1 MRPLSIVLVMALSAA
16 TALAA
21 GKAEHIVM
29 VVWDGTRPDFVT
41 ESNTPTLYQLA
52 HDGVFFQNHHAVY
65 LSSTEVN
72 AIAMATGSYPNRSGI
87 LGNRE
92 YRPNIDPLKRIE
104 IQSLDAVRKGD
115 EVTDNHYL
123 RLPTIAEILQRAG
136 KRTAIAGTKPV
147 AVLFD
152 RFETGRACGDCVDLF
167 NHKTVPASAIGRLNL
182 PMFTPQE
189 TPNTRQ
195 DQATTQALIGP
206 MWDKEVPAFSLLW
219 LSEPDYAQHS
229 TGLGSEAALK
239 ALKSSD
245 DNLARVLKELAARG
259 VRDKTDIFV
268 VSDHGFSTI
277 SRVVSV
283 TDTLN
288 KAGFHAVHE
297 FKRPPSDGDIMVI
310 GNGGTSLLYVIG
322 HNLGLVQ
329 KIAALLQQ
337 QDFTGVIFTSEPM
350 EGTFTLDQVRINTP
364 DAPDIA
370 VSFRWTNEQNDVGVP
385 GSVPTDGF
393 FGDRQGIHSSLSAFD
408 MRNTLVAAGP
418 DFRHGW
424 IDELPSGNVDLAPT
438 ILHVLGVAPPD
449 KMDGRVLT
457 EAMLPVTSKV
467 PPIEV
472 RTLEA
477 SCDSSNFVWHQYLR
491 VTEFSGTT
499 YFDEGN
505 GYSAAKNREGVPR
518 RADQLS
524 CP

>member
-1 MRPLSIVLVMALSAA
+1 MRPLSIVLAMLLSA
-16 TALAA
+16 TNTFAA
-21 GKAEHIVM
+21 GKAEHVVM
-29 VVWDGTRPDFVT
+29 VVWDGMRPDFVT

-52 HDGVFFQNHHAVY
+52 RDGVFFQNHHAVY

-72 AIAMATGSYPNRSGI
+72 ATAIATGSYPNRNGI

-92 YRPNIDPLKRIE
+92 YRPDIDPLKRVDV
-104 IQSLDAVRKGD
+104 QSLDAVRKGD
-115 EVTDNHYL
+115 AVTDNHYL
-123 RLPTIAEILQRAG
+123 LLPTIAEILQRAG

-147 AVLFD
+147 AILFD
-152 RFETGRACGDCVDLF
+152 RSETSRACGDCVDLF
-167 NHKTVPASAIGRLNL
+167 NYKTVPASAVDRLSL
-182 PMFTPQE
+182 PAFTPQE

-206 MWDKEVPAFSLLW
+206 MWDKEVPAFSVLW

-229 TGLGSEAALK
+229 TGPGSEAALK
-239 ALKSSD
+239 AVKGSD

-288 KAGFHAVHE
+288 KAGFHAAHE
-297 FKRPPSDGDIMVI
+297 FQQPPANGDVMVI
-310 GNGGTSLLYVIG
+310 GNGGSSLLYVIG
-322 HNLGLVQ
+322 HDLQLV
-329 KIAALLQQ
+329 KNIVALLQQ
-337 QDFTGVIFTSEPM
+337 QDFTGVIFTREPVL
-350 EGTFTLDQVRINTP
+350 GTFTLDQVRINTP

-370 VSFRWTNEQNDVGVP
+370 VSFRWTNDKNAVGVP
-385 GSVPTDGF
+385 GSDPTDGF
-393 FGDRQGIHSSLSAFD
+393 FGARQGIHSSLSPFD

-424 IDELPSGNVDLAPT
+424 IDELPSGNVDIAPT
-438 ILHVLGVAPPD
+438 ILQILGVSPPV

-457 EAMLPVTSKV
+457 EAMGPMPSKLS
-467 PPIEV
+467 PIEV
-472 RTLEA
+472 HMLDA
-477 SCDSSNFVWHQYLR
+477 SCDSSNSVWHQYLR

-505 GYSAAKNREGVPR
+505 GDSAPKK
-518 RADQLS
+518 
-524 CP
+524 

>member
-1 MRPLSIVLVMALSAA
+1 MLLSAA
-16 TALAA
+16 TAFAA
-21 GKAEHIVM
+21 GKAEHVVM
-29 VVWDGTRPDFVT
+29 VVWDGMRPDFVT
-41 ESNTPTLYQLA
+41 ESNTPTLYQFA

-72 AIAMATGSYPNRSGI
+72 ATAMATGSYPNRSGI

-92 YRPNIDPLKRIE
+92 YRPNIDPLNYIKVE
-104 IQSLDAVRKGD
+104 SLEAVRKGD
-115 EVTDNHYL
+115 EISDNHYL
-123 RLPTIAEILQRAG
+123 HLPTIAEILQRAG

-147 AVLFD
+147 AILFD
-152 RFETGRACGDCVDLF
+152 RLETGRACGDCVDLY
-167 NHKTVPASAIGRLNL
+167 NDKTVPASAIERLHL
-182 PMFTPQE
+182 PDFTPQE
-189 TPNTRQ
+189 SPNTRR

-229 TGLGSEAALK
+229 TGPGSETALK

-259 VRDKTDIFV
+259 VRDKTDVFV

-288 KAGFHAVHE
+288 KAGFHAAHE
-297 FKRPPSDGDIMVI
+297 YKQPPTDGDIMVVSC
-310 GNGGTSLLYVIG
+310 GGSALLYVIG
-322 HNLGLVQ
+322 HDPKLAR
-329 KIAALLQQ
+329 KIVALLQQ
-337 QDFTGVIFTSEPM
+337 QDYTGVILTREPM
-350 EGTFTLDQVRINTP
+350 DGTFTLDQVRINTP
-364 DAPDIA
+364 DAPDIV
-370 VSFRWTNEQNDVGVP
+370 VSFRWTNEKNAVGVP

-393 FGDRQGIHSSLSAFD
+393 LGARQGMHSSLSPFD
-408 MRNTLVAAGP
+408 MRNTLVATGP

-424 IDELPSGNVDLAPT
+424 IDELPSGNVDIAPT
-438 ILHVLGVAPPD
+438 ILHLLGVSPAD

-457 EAMLPVTSKV
+457 EALVAPPTSKLFPV
-467 PPIEV
+467 EV
-472 RTLEA
+472 HTLDA
-477 SCDSSNFVWHQYLR
+477 SCVSSNTVWHQYLH

-505 GYSAAKNREGVPR
+505 GYSAPKK
-518 RADQLS
+518 
-524 CP
+524 

>member
-1 MRPLSIVLVMALSAA
+1 MRPLSIVLAVLLSAA
-16 TALAA
+16 TAFAA
-21 GKAEHIVM
+21 GKAEHVVM
-29 VVWDGTRPDFVT
+29 VVWDGMRPDFVT
-41 ESNTPTLYQLA
+41 QSNTPTLYQLA
-52 HDGVFFQNHHAVY
+52 RDGVFFQNHHAVY

-72 AIAMATGSYPNRSGI
+72 ATAMATGAYPNRSGI

-92 YRPNIDPLKRIE
+92 YRPNINPLKRIE
-104 IQSLDAVRKGD
+104 VQSLEAVRKGD
-115 EVTDNHYL
+115 EVTHNNYL
-123 RLPTIAEILQRAG
+123 HLPTITEILQRAS

-147 AVLFD
+147 AILFD
-152 RFETGRACGDCVDLF
+152 RLETGRACGDCVDLF
-167 NHKTVPASAIGRLNL
+167 DHKTVPASAIGRLNL
-182 PMFTPQE
+182 PVFTPQE
-189 TPNTRQ
+189 SPNTRE

-206 MWDKEVPAFSLLW
+206 MWDKGVPAFSVLW

-229 TGLGSEAALK
+229 TGPGSETALK
-239 ALKSSD
+239 AMKGSD

-259 VRDKTDIFV
+259 VRDKTDVFV

-288 KAGFHAVHE
+288 KAGFHAAHE
-297 FKRPPSDGDIMVI
+297 FKQPPPDGDVMVV
-310 GNGGTSLLYVIG
+310 GNGGTALAYVIG
-322 HNLGLVQ
+322 HDLKLVK
-329 KIAALLQQ
+329 KIVALLQQ
-337 QDFTGVIFTSEPM
+337 QDFTGVIFTREPM
-350 EGTFTLDQVRINTP
+350 NGTFTLDQVLINTP

-370 VSFRWTNEQNDVGVP
+370 VSFRWTNDKNAVGVP

-393 FGDRQGIHSSLSAFD
+393 FGARQGIHSSLSPFD
-408 MRNTLVAAGP
+408 MRNTLVADGP

-438 ILHVLGVAPPD
+438 ILHLLGVSPPD

-457 EAMLPVTSKV
+457 EAMVPVTSKI

-472 RTLEA
+472 RTLDT
-477 SCDSSNFVWHQYLR
+477 SCDSSNTIWHQYLH

-505 GYSAAKNREGVPR
+505 GYSAPKN
-518 RADQLS
+518 
-524 CP
+524 